1 MSRTLATGWSRCLC
15 KPPAPIDIVIISFY
29 PIQLHRLH
37 RFRVISVVVGH
48 SKGEYFLNWVVLCDF
63 DSPSPLSFIYPPLHL
78 CTSASDSGNSGKF
91 SSLGFLGRESKFPN
105 GAYALKKKKQRIGSL
120 LENVEALESAWN
132 LIWNLPGCFAALVKL
147 AE

>member
-78 CTSASDSGNSGKF
+78 CTSASDSGDSGKF

-105 GAYALKKKKQRIGSL
+105 GAYALKKKKAADRESLGKCRGIRISL
-120 LENVEALESAWN
+120 EFDLESAW
-132 LIWNLPGCFAALVKL
+132 LFCGLGEVG
-147 AE
+147 